1 MKIVF
6 GTPLFETGEV
16 VSMTNI
22 HPQTLRNLM
31 QRDPSWHR
39 IIGGR
44 HYWTKTGLREAFSL
58 TADEV
63 ERFAEQCKAGLINSG
78 AAA

>member
-44 HYWTKTGLREAFSL
+44 HYWTKAGLREAFSL
-58 TADEV
+58 TDEEV
-63 ERFAEQCKAGLINSG
+63 ENFACQCKAGTIKTG
-78 AAA
+78 VAA